1 MEREKWFG
9 HAACCSLPMGDKNPK
24 QKNRQQAQKQTDKD
38 TKAAKMKAALA
49 TSGAPVKAPKK

>member
-1 MEREKWFG
+1 
-9 HAACCSLPMGDKNPK
+9 MGDKNPK